1 MSIAQIQAQYEAL
14 MQDHKDATKEDFL
27 KHARGDMDAS
37 ELEWRHSARLAEIA
51 DYEAH
56 GDAYERAEATETH
69 KEALKASRTRYLR
82 RHALLSVLSG
92 P

>member
-14 MQDHKDATKEDFL
+14 RQDHKTVTEEDFL
-27 KHARGDMDAS
+27 IHVRGEMAAS

-56 GDAYERAEATETH
+56 GEAYERAEATEAH
-69 KEALKASRTRYLR
+69 KRL
-82 RHALLSVLSG
+82 
-92 P
+92 